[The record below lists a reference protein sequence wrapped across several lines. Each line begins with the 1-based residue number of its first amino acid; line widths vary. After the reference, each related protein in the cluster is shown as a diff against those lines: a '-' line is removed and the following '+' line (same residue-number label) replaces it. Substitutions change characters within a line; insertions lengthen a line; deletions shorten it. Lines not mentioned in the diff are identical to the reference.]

1 MAAMN
6 AMPNPDTAMVNP
18 NIVFTSPRV
27 AEVLDRPI
35 PSPGPGEVLVRTV
48 RSCVSAGTE
57 RANLLGEPN
66 AGLNTP
72 KDAPAVFPRQLGYS
86 AAGVVEAVGEG
97 VASARPG
104 DRVAMSYSHHAA
116 LQCRPEAFIYPL
128 PDNVS
133 FEAGALTHI
142 AIMPMQALRKCRLE
156 FGESVLVMGQ
166 GLLGQLAVK
175 VARAAGATPV
185 IAADPVPAKR
195 ARALVLGAD
204 LALDPGAPDFA
215 ARVKA
220 ATGGGARVVVEV
232 TGVDRALDTALDAV
246 ARFGRVALL
255 GCTRRS
261 ELAIDYYR
269 KVHGP
274 GVTLVGAHNQARPER
289 DSSHGW
295 WTRRDD
301 ALAYLRMVALGRLS
315 LAGFVEEVHS
325 VADAPAVYTRL
336 ASGGPFPT
344 VQFDWETPHEY

>member
-1 MAAMN
+1 MSCEVAHN
-6 AMPNPDTAMVNP
+6 TIPMPNFH
-18 NIVFTSPRV
+18 IVFTSPRV
-27 AEVLDRPI
+27 AEILDKPV
-35 PSPGPGEVLVRTV
+35 PSPNPGEVLVRTV

-97 VASARPG
+97 VASVQPG
-104 DRVAMSYSHHAA
+104 DRVSMSYSKHAA
-116 LQCRPEAFIYPL
+116 LQCRPEAFVYPI
-128 PDNVS
+128 PDRVS
-133 FEAGALTHI
+133 FEAAALTHI
-142 AIMPMQALRKCRLE
+142 AIMPMQALRKCRFE

-195 ARALVLGAD
+195 DRALALGAD
-204 LALDPGAPDFA
+204 LALDPGATDFA
-215 ARVKA
+215 ERVKA

-261 ELAIDYYR
+261 EFVIDYYR
-269 KVHGP
+269 KVHGR
-274 GVTLVGAHNQARPER
+274 GVTLVGAHNQARPEC
-289 DSSHGW
+289 DSSNGW

-301 ALAYLRMVALGRLS
+301 ALAYLRMVSLGRID
-315 LAGFVEEVHS
+315 LASFIEEVHPVS
-325 VADAPAVYTRL
+325 DAPAVYARL
-336 ASGGPFPT
+336 AAGGAFPT
-344 VQFDWETPHEY
+344 VQFDWER